1 MKVSLHSIG
10 YVADTTEQAVEE
22 FFPGYAETFTRIGRE
37 RGWPP
42 VTRAAFDA
50 QRGATGALL
59 VGSPEEVAEKIRRH
73 SESLGG
79 ISRVTFQMDNAQM
92 NHAQLM
98 RSIELIGMRMSPL
111 LNN

>member
-1 MKVSLHSIG
+1 
-10 YVADTTEQAVEE
+10 
-22 FFPGYAETFTRIGRE
+22 
-37 RGWPP
+37 
-42 VTRAAFDA
+42 
-50 QRGATGALL
+50 
-59 VGSPEEVAEKIRRH
+59 VAEKIRRH

-111 LNN
+111 LND